1 MMKIWNHIIK
11 NEIMIASLLF
21 LLPLINFINPT
32 NIKQIDSSSLYFL
45 FFFNLFICFVFL
57 LTIFLIKKLFLKKE
71 INNLYLIICLFY
83 LSLFLHNDIKIFV
96 DDINLFFFDSWR
108 ISKIN
113 SLFFNEIY
121 IFFTLILISMIFY
134 YQKKFF
140 TFHKILKT
148 FIIFFIST
156 NLILYSVNFYSFE
169 ENASENYLEL
179 NNLDLLKLNKSE
191 NKIKQQ
197 NIYYI
202 VFDGMVSLENAYEQ
216 NIIKNKNN
224 ILEIQKKLK
233 KLNIKYIPE
242 SISNYNYTHLT
253 LSSIFYLNSPLNEKS
268 PKYNDNTYLYP
279 LMLDKKNLRVLDN
292 KNLTTLPKIL
302 QKNDFNYYYFGN
314 PWHPCIDDKA
324 NNINCLGK
332 SSNKFI
338 NIIESFYSNSVIM
351 PIVKKILK
359 YESKENTSSF
369 FFENLKT
376 VFNFLTKNNNNQK
389 GNFTF
394 VHSVIPHDPYLD
406 KNCNY
411 NNLSELT
418 NYSYSYYCVLKI
430 IYKTGSF
437 LNKVDPTALIVFQ
450 SDHGWVVKFNSNV
463 NRNDF
468 IYSEKT
474 ILNGKLNKNIEN
486 EFLHRASIF
495 NSIKAPDKCFEKNE
509 IPKNN
514 ANTIKFIFNC
524 VFDYNLSY
532 EENNHFIGLDEKDTK
547 NYGQLFK
554 FR

>member
-191 NKIKQQ
+191 NKIKQLRPKWW
-197 NIYYI
+197 
-202 VFDGMVSLENAYEQ
+202 VKS
-216 NIIKNKNN
+216 
-224 ILEIQKKLK
+224 
-233 KLNIKYIPE
+233 
-242 SISNYNYTHLT
+242 
-253 LSSIFYLNSPLNEKS
+253 SSI
-268 PKYNDNTYLYP
+268 
-279 LMLDKKNLRVLDN
+279 
-292 KNLTTLPKIL
+292 
-302 QKNDFNYYYFGN
+302 
-314 PWHPCIDDKA
+314 
-324 NNINCLGK
+324 
-332 SSNKFI
+332 
-338 NIIESFYSNSVIM
+338 II
-351 PIVKKILK
+351 
-359 YESKENTSSF
+359 
-369 FFENLKT
+369 
-376 VFNFLTKNNNNQK
+376 
-389 GNFTF
+389 
-394 VHSVIPHDPYLD
+394 
-406 KNCNY
+406 
-411 NNLSELT
+411 
-418 NYSYSYYCVLKI
+418 
-430 IYKTGSF
+430 
-437 LNKVDPTALIVFQ
+437 
-450 SDHGWVVKFNSNV
+450 
-463 NRNDF
+463 
-468 IYSEKT
+468 
-474 ILNGKLNKNIEN
+474 
-486 EFLHRASIF
+486 
-495 NSIKAPDKCFEKNE
+495 
-509 IPKNN
+509 
-514 ANTIKFIFNC
+514 
-524 VFDYNLSY
+524 
-532 EENNHFIGLDEKDTK
+532 
-547 NYGQLFK
+547 
-554 FR
+554 